1 MPMRPYIHP
10 PAIGVPAVV
19 SFDVMTMPPLAVG
32 DEHRF
37 LACRP
42 DGDLRRG
49 GPLVLG

>member
-10 PAIGVPAVV
+10 PAIGVSAVV
-19 SFDVMTMPPLAVG
+19 SFDVMIMPPAMG

-37 LACRP
+37 PACRP